1 MCSNFPTTTTFFGL
15 SGDCCNKNCSKRFYL
30 YTHKNK
36 KKKIYSDK
44 NRHRQPD
51 CKLQPSFCTRFV
63 HIFFNCF
70 SLSILNLLK
79 KSLVKKKNLPF
90 IHLPYTRIPARECST
105 YCILLQDECSG
116 KKLRK
121 PPPEEKKFSLFI
133 HKYKSHNRAH
143 THLHVEKVEEKSLS
157 RLRSIGHRIRYYQ
170 SRVEK
175 REEKKLK
182 TCFKGTFANGKLGY
196 FRRVQS
202 IAARWRC
209 KRWKFD
215 VSRRSNRPQYFF

>member
-1 MCSNFPTTTTFFGL
+1 MFERKKKPKELGKRRVFSEKGSFLVCSNFPTITTFFGL

-79 KSLVKKKNLPF
+79 KSLVKKKESTFYTLTLYTYTCAGVQHLLYF
-90 IHLPYTRIPARECST
+90 IA
-105 YCILLQDECSG
+105 G
-116 KKLRK
+116 
-121 PPPEEKKFSLFI
+121 
-133 HKYKSHNRAH
+133 
-143 THLHVEKVEEKSLS
+143 
-157 RLRSIGHRIRYYQ
+157 
-170 SRVEK
+170 
-175 REEKKLK
+175 
-182 TCFKGTFANGKLGY
+182 
-196 FRRVQS
+196 
-202 IAARWRC
+202 
-209 KRWKFD
+209 
-215 VSRRSNRPQYFF
+215 

>member
-1 MCSNFPTTTTFFGL
+1 MTKTEQNVWEKKKPKELGKRRVFSEKGSFLVCSNFPTITTFFGL

-63 HIFFNCF
+63 HIFLNCF

-90 IHLPYTRIPARECST
+90 IHLPFTHIPARECST
-105 YCILLQDECSG
+105 YCILLQDECSS

-143 THLHVEKVEEKSLS
+143 THTFTW
-157 RLRSIGHRIRYYQ
+157 
-170 SRVEK
+170 
-175 REEKKLK
+175 KKLRK
-182 TCFKGTFANGKLGY
+182 NLSPGFA
-196 FRRVQS
+196 R
-202 IAARWRC
+202 
-209 KRWKFD
+209 
-215 VSRRSNRPQYFF
+215 